1 MVSSQYGMEKH
12 VKSDSAAYL
21 KSWLDSLHED
31 PTFIKSTLLDVKRAS
46 SFISQRLDA
55 VNVRLERDGW
65 DADFSDIR
73 KQNKTFTPSFSSKPS
88 QHNTT
93 VTSDQSVKENK
104 VKNEQT
110 EQVAAKS
117 INQPRFHR

>member
-1 MVSSQYGMEKH
+1 M
-12 VKSDSAAYL
+12 KSDSAAYL

-88 QHNTT
+88 QQSTT
-93 VTSDQSVKENK
+93 VASDQSVKEDN
-104 VKNEQT
+104 VKMSRRS
-110 EQVAAKS
+110 KS
-117 INQPRFHR
+117 LPKA